1 MSRRGWMLFLAMGV
15 IWGVPYLLIK
25 VAVDGLTPA
34 SLVLVRTSAAA
45 LILLPL
51 TLARGDLRPVMR
63 RWRPVLAFT
72 LTELAVPWFLLSN
85 AERQLSSSL
94 SGLLIAAVP
103 LIGALLGWATD
114 GERLGARRIFGLA
127 IGIGGVAV
135 LVGLHLGGSD
145 ISALIQVAVV
155 ALGYSIGPFILERY
169 LTDVPDLGVIT
180 AALTLTA
187 LAYLPVGIAQLP
199 AHWPSAKVIASVLTL
214 AVLCTAIAFLV
225 FFKLIDEVGPV
236 RSTVITYVNPA
247 VAVTLGVIL
256 LGEPLTIGI
265 SVGFALVIAGSVLAT
280 RRSLPAAAPTP
291 ARAPDTVAAGNRDL
305 P

>member
-1 MSRRGWMLFLAMGV
+1 
-15 IWGVPYLLIK
+15 
-25 VAVDGLTPA
+25 
-34 SLVLVRTSAAA
+34 
-45 LILLPL
+45 
-51 TLARGDLRPVMR
+51 
-63 RWRPVLAFT
+63 
-72 LTELAVPWFLLSN
+72 
-85 AERQLSSSL
+85 
-94 SGLLIAAVP
+94 
-103 LIGALLGWATD
+103 
-114 GERLGARRIFGLA
+114 
-127 IGIGGVAV
+127 
-135 LVGLHLGGSD
+135 
-145 ISALIQVAVV
+145 VAVV
-155 ALGYSIGPFILERY
+155 ALGYSVGPFILERY

-291 ARAPDTVAAGNRDL
+291 ARAPTPWPQGLTAPSSFDRGDGTRPGTRWNGGRRAEMYGPDGEIPGHVAQTGDDRRRL
-305 P
+305 RR